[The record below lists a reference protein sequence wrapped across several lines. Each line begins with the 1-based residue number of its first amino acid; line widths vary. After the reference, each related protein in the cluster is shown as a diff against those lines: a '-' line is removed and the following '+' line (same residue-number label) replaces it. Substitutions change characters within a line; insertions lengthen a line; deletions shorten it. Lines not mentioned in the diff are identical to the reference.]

1 MVPAADPYR
10 ILRVSQAADAATIR
24 AAYRSLARRNHPDVG
39 GSTRAMAR
47 LNEAW
52 HTLRDPG
59 ARARYDDRRNEVA
72 ATRAREQ
79 EARVRQALHPD
90 PVEPGATT
98 RAVPT
103 APPTRT
109 GDPTL
114 LGYGRYAGW
123 SLAQV
128 AACDPDYLEWLIRTP
143 SGRRFGVAVATL
155 LESRR
160 QPVARA
166 PAVRSLFAFRR
177 R

>member
-10 ILRVSQAADAATIR
+10 ILRVSQAADADTIR
-24 AAYRSLARRNHPDVG
+24 SAYRTLARRTHPDVG

-52 HTLRDPG
+52 RTLRDPST
-59 ARARYDDRRNEVA
+59 RAKYDKRRNEEA
-72 ATRAREQ
+72 AAQAREQ
-79 EARVRQALHPD
+79 DARLRQALRPD
-90 PVEPGATT
+90 PLETGAAG
-98 RAVPT
+98 AVP
-103 APPTRT
+103 PPTRT
-109 GDPTL
+109 GDPNL
-114 LGYGRYAGW
+114 LDYGRYVGW

-160 QPVARA
+160 HPVARA
-166 PAVRSLFAFRR
+166 PAVRSPFAFRR